1 MIFNL
6 DIALNPHIINMN
18 WLQINVASNG
28 NSAEEMPPPTPTKS
42 DKPEKATSQQES
54 NFDLKSHPNGEQ
66 NLPAQTR
73 ATSVR
78 VRAPPGGQSSGFW

>member
-1 MIFNL
+1 ML
-6 DIALNPHIINMN
+6 GLMKK
-18 WLQINVASNG
+18 
-28 NSAEEMPPPTPTKS
+28 SAYVIYEWS
-42 DKPEKATSQQES
+42 TSQQES

-78 VRAPPGGQSSGFW
+78 IRAPPGGQSSGFW